1 MANESKSILAQ
12 KGEVIPAR
20 QGDGDRSLR
29 QTRERPDYAPQ
40 ADIIETSDEFLL
52 IADLPGV
59 DDRSVEI
66 NLDKNILN
74 ISAHPQVETPQGYT
88 LHYAEY
94 TPGDFERR
102 FVLSELIARDRIEA
116 SMKNGVLTLRL
127 PKAGAARAHKIS
139 VKGS

>member
-1 MANESKSILAQ
+1 MANESKSIMAQ
-12 KGEVIPAR
+12 KGEVMPTR

-29 QTRERPDYAPQ
+29 TSRERPVYAPK
-40 ADIIETSDEFLL
+40 ADILETADAFLV

-59 DDRSVEI
+59 DEQSVEI
-66 NLDKNILN
+66 NLDKNVLHV
-74 ISAHPQVETPQGYT
+74 SAHPQAENLQGYT

-102 FVLSELIARDRIEA
+102 FVLSELIARDKIEA

-127 PKAGAARAHKIS
+127 PKAGAARARKIS
-139 VKGS
+139 VKG